1 MRLRRLDLIR
11 YGHFTDKTVDLPWGM
26 ADLHIVF
33 GPNETGKSTALAAV
47 EDLLFGIP
55 ARSPYGFL
63 HGMPDMR
70 IGALLEN
77 GRASL
82 EVVRRKGNKD
92 TLLGPDGSVPAGG
105 EGALQPFLAGADRSF
120 FERMF
125 SLDHERLQKGGKEIL
140 EARDDAGQTL
150 FSAGAGIAGL
160 TQRLTRLSSEA
171 DALWGSRRAK
181 HRKFYALSDKLK
193 DAERELREHT
203 FTASKWR
210 ELKREREA
218 AEEDYAKVNADFE
231 KFSAES
237 SRLSRIRRVYR
248 NVRRKQELDTA
259 LEALGAAAALPE
271 NAAEVLEKAER
282 NGSEAAARIDALT
295 QQLDNARDE
304 LTGLIFDEALVRRA
318 DDIRQLHERRIE
330 VRREKTDLP
339 KREAELN
346 AAEQELRGLAA
357 ELGWTD
363 GATAALIGRIPSRSQ
378 VGAARALLNRKG
390 GVEANAANTARS
402 LREREEEI
410 GRLQSLDA
418 ATGEPT
424 DASRLAAAVRAVR
437 GQGDIAGRLRAA
449 EKQVKDARELA
460 ARRLGALHP
469 GVAGEADLARIPTPV
484 RAQIQNHR
492 DRVQQWERD
501 LREARQQSVA
511 TRQALDA
518 ARGEARRL
526 VSGERVV
533 SAEELTEARTRR
545 DTLWKLLKGKHI
557 QGTPAAGKALDGIAE
572 DLENLADPIGAFELA
587 LPHADTLADLR
598 FDHAAAAGRLAEIE
612 RTVGECESRLKHA
625 EKQEAQ
631 LVKDGERL
639 DAAWAALWSEAPFD
653 PAGPESMLEWL
664 EARDGVLEAL
674 AERTEAEHG
683 LEAARAEERDAGE
696 RLLAELTALGLDR
709 TAWET
714 AALPDILER
723 AAGEQSRRE
732 SEAQRKAQLQENIGK
747 TANDVARGKRELG
760 LAEQAQSSWQ
770 AEWRATVGG
779 LGLSADAA
787 PEAIG
792 AQLEVIEQMRDKAG
806 RIASL
811 RYDRIDKIH
820 RDIADFEKAV
830 AELAQAMAGDLKGRR
845 AEETVLALEARLDEA
860 ERLRGLQQAKQEKV
874 EELSAQ
880 IEELE
885 QERRRWA
892 DSAAHLREAAGVET
906 NEALQEAVAR
916 SDRRRNLE
924 KDSQA
929 TIAQLQ
935 QDGGGL
941 PADELEKECAGI
953 DIDQVAA
960 RESTIRTELSDLQQ
974 RLADAAEKR
983 SKARDAFQSV
993 GGGDDTAA
1001 RAAASKQEALAEM
1014 RETAG
1019 RYVRTRTAAMLLEW
1033 AIDRF
1038 RREKQAPLLK
1048 RAGEMFADMTGGSF
1062 TGLQVD
1068 FDDRDRA
1075 RLIGLRPDGK
1085 TVPVSGLS
1093 SGTTDQL
1100 YLALR
1105 VAAMEEYLERT
1116 EALPFVADD
1125 LFINFDDRR
1134 AAAGLKLL
1142 GRLAA
1147 KTQALFFTHHR
1158 HLVDIAQSAL
1168 GPSVHVIDLAAEA

>member
-11 YGHFTDKTVDLPWGM
+11 YGHFTDRTVDLPRDKT
-26 ADLHIVF
+26 DLHIVF
-33 GPNETGKSTALAAV
+33 GPNEAGKSTALAAV

-55 ARSPYGFL
+55 MRSPYGFL

-82 EVVRRKGNKD
+82 EVVRRKGAKD
-92 TLLGPDGSVPAGG
+92 TLLTPDGSVPAGG
-105 EGALQPFLAGADRSF
+105 EGALRPFLAGADRSF

-140 EARDDAGQTL
+140 EAKDDAGQTL

-160 TQRLTRLSSEA
+160 TQHLTRLSSEA

-181 HRKFYALSDKLK
+181 HRKFYAVSDKLK
-193 DAERELREHT
+193 EAERELREHT

-210 ELKREREA
+210 ELKGNCEA
-218 AEEDYAKVNADFE
+218 AEQAYAKVNADFE

-237 SRLSRIRRVYR
+237 NRLSRIRRVYR
-248 NVRRKQELDTA
+248 NVRRKQELDAA

-271 NAAEVLEKAER
+271 DAAEVLEDAER
-282 NGSEAAARIDALT
+282 NGSEAAARIALLA
-295 QQLDNARDE
+295 QQLAGVRAE
-304 LTGLIFDEALVRRA
+304 LEGLTFDEALVQRA
-318 DDIRQLHERRIE
+318 ADVEQLHERRIE
-330 VRREKTDLP
+330 IRREKADLP
-339 KREAELN
+339 KRAAELN
-346 AAEQELRGLAA
+346 AAEQELRGLAS
-357 ELGWTD
+357 ELGWAD
-363 GATAALIGRIPSRSQ
+363 SATADAIGRIPPRPQ
-378 VGAARALLNRKG
+378 VSAARALLNRKG
-390 GVEANAANTARS
+390 KVDTDCANAARL

-410 GRLQSLDA
+410 ERLQSLDA
-418 ATGEPT
+418 ATGEPI

-460 ARRLGALHP
+460 ARWLGALHP

-501 LREARQQSVA
+501 LREAGQQSVA
-511 TRQALDA
+511 TRQALDT

-545 DTLWKLLKGKHI
+545 DTLWKLVKGKHI
-557 QGTPAAGKALDGIAE
+557 QGTPAAGEALDGIAE
-572 DLENLADPIGAFELA
+572 DLENLEDPIGAFELA

-612 RTVGECESRLKHA
+612 RTVGEFESRLKHA
-625 EKQEAQ
+625 ETQEAQ

-664 EARDGVLEAL
+664 EARDGVLEAF

-709 TAWET
+709 AAWET

-732 SEAQRKAQLQENIGK
+732 SEAQRKSQLQEDIRK
-747 TANDVARGKRELG
+747 AANDVARGKRELG
-760 LAEQAQSSWQ
+760 LAEEARSSWQ
-770 AEWRATVGG
+770 AEWSAAAGG
-779 LGLSADAA
+779 LGLSAGAA

-830 AELAQAMAGDLKGRR
+830 AELAQARAGDLEDQP
-845 AEETVLALEARLDEA
+845 AEKTVLALEARLDEA
-860 ERLRGLQQAKQEKV
+860 KRLQARQKEKKEKV

-880 IEELE
+880 IDRLQ
-885 QERRRWA
+885 QERRRWE
-892 DSAAHLREAAGVET
+892 DSVAHLREAAGAET
-906 NEALQEAVAR
+906 NEALQEAIDR
-916 SDRRRNLE
+916 SGRRRSLE
-924 KDSQA
+924 KERQA
-929 TIAQLQ
+929 MIAQLR
-935 QDGGGL
+935 QDGDGL
-941 PADELEKECAGI
+941 PADKLEKECADI
-953 DIDQVAA
+953 DIDRVTA
-960 RESTIRTELSDLQQ
+960 RESAMQTELPDLQR
-974 RLADAAEKR
+974 RLSNAAEER
-983 SKARDAFQSV
+983 SKARDAFQAV
-993 GGGDDTAA
+993 GGGDAAA
-1001 RAAASKQEALAEM
+1001 RAAADRQEALAEM
-1014 RETAG
+1014 RKTAE
-1019 RYVRTRTAAMLLEW
+1019 RYVRARTAAMLLEW

-1038 RREKQAPLLK
+1038 RREKQAPLLQ

-1068 FDDRDRA
+1068 FDDGDRA

-1105 VAAMEEYLERT
+1105 VASIEEYLERA

-1158 HLVDIAQSAL
+1158 HLVEIARKAL
-1168 GPSVHVIDLAAEA
+1168 GPSVHVIDLAAET